1 MGRVAGIVEGYI
13 HKCRRCAARGG
24 KHHERHPDAVH
35 RRCPNCNMLLWP
47 APITVRMKFH
57 ELRHSTNTLL
67 AALGVPE
74 TVRAD
79 ILGHRTRAMTRRYT
93 HLTVEQ
99 MRAGFRKLD
108 AASPISVAQGAP
120 VAPAGYLKWRLAPPR
135 EDPSNDVPLALKRT
149 PMQRV
154 ATRGCPSTDAGL
166 TPPSPAKKKP
176 RTQAK
181 NIVNPGPYWSGTP
194 GSNRRPSPWQGEQ
207 ADSPTVP
214 APHQPS
220 PNSGDHSGHEA
231 VVDAPPRQPSPS
243 VHNGCVPQVFQDGA
257 RPLEVAQVA
266 MLLGW
271 TKDVVRAACERG
283 ELTHTRDHLNAYS
296 IPCSVVAAAAG
307 WHVRNEQ
314 PRGSSSSAKW
324 ERQDEATGPGTPPR
338 RRP

>member
-1 MGRVAGIVEGYI
+1 
-13 HKCRRCAARGG
+13 
-24 KHHERHPDAVH
+24 
-35 RRCPNCNMLLWP
+35 MLLWP

-120 VAPAGYLKWRLAPPR
+120 VVPAGYLKWSLAPPR

-194 GSNRRPSPWQGEQ
+194 GSNRRPSPWQGPDEDVHGV
-207 ADSPTVP
+207 ATRGNP
-214 APHQPS
+214 AESLTPPCS
-220 PNSGDHSGHEA
+220 SGEA
-231 VVDAPPRQPSPS
+231 VVSADAAECSPFTDAGLTRSERSLPPSIAAIPDDR
-243 VHNGCVPQVFQDGA
+243 
-257 RPLEVAQVA
+257 LLTVADVCA
-266 MLLGW
+266 LLQI
-271 TKDVVRAACERG
+271 RR
-283 ELTHTRDHLNAYS
+283 
-296 IPCSVVAAAAG
+296 SVVYGACDHG
-307 WHVRNEQ
+307 DLEHVKFEGAVQIEGRDLKHWIVSV
-314 PRGSSSSAKW
+314 PSKPL
-324 ERQDEATGPGTPPR
+324 GPA
-338 RRP
+338 